1 LNTEIQVFSIGGRG
15 GGGGGGFNSGDR
27 GKINVEKKNSRNLI
41 FFSLPDNHG
50 SGGGSSKY

>member
-27 GKINVEKKNSRNLI
+27 GKINFKKISRNLI
-41 FFSLPDNHG
+41 FFSLTDNHG